1 MPRFLIK
8 GNYTAEGMNGLKKDK
23 ASGREKAVAAACEAQ
38 GGKLEALYFALGED
52 DVFVVVDMPSHVQAA
67 ALCVAV
73 GASGMLSTRTV
84 PLLTVAEMDPGQ
96 RRHGIRC
103 LDQAPPPPHCP
114 SDRRSAGARPS
125 PGASVSR
132 TNSG

>member
-52 DVFVVVDMPSHVQAA
+52 DVFVVVNMPSHVQAA

-84 PLLTVAEMDPGQ
+84 PLLTVAEMDQALGQTPTYRPPG
-96 RRHGIRC
+96 G
-103 LDQAPPPPHCP
+103 
-114 SDRRSAGARPS
+114 
-125 PGASVSR
+125 
-132 TNSG
+132 